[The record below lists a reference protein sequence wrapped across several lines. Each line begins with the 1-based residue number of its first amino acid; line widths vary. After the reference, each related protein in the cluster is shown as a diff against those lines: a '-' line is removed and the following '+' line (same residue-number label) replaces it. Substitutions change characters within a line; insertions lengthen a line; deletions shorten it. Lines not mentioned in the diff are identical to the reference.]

1 MKGPAMEDDEAAPKP
16 KSARKPRKAPAPAR
30 PAAPPAAAAAAET
43 LSRKALF
50 DRVSTAVGGKK
61 GTVKDIVEATLQVL
75 GDALRAGESLNL
87 PPLGKARV
95 AKAGA
100 MAADGKPAA
109 MTIKLRAATAASGT
123 GKVAKEALAEA
134 GEEG

>member
-1 MKGPAMEDDEAAPKP
+1 MADDDASPKP
-16 KSARKPRKAPAPAR
+16 KTARKPRNAAAPAKAPAP
-30 PAAPPAAAAAAET
+30 PAPSADAAST

-123 GKVAKEALAEA
+123 GKVAKEGLAEA

>member
-1 MKGPAMEDDEAAPKP
+1 MADDDASPKP
-16 KSARKPRKAPAPAR
+16 KTARKPRNAAAPAKAPAP
-30 PAAPPAAAAAAET
+30 PAPSADAAAT

-50 DRVSTAVGGKK
+50 DRVSAAVGGKK

-109 MTIKLRAATAASGT
+109 MTIKLRAATAARGT
-123 GKVAKEALAEA
+123 GKVAKEGLAEA

>member
-1 MKGPAMEDDEAAPKP
+1 MADDDASPKP
-16 KSARKPRKAPAPAR
+16 KTARKPRNAAAPAKAPAP
-30 PAAPPAAAAAAET
+30 PAPSVDATAT

-50 DRVSTAVGGKK
+50 DRVSAAVGGKK
-61 GTVKDIVEATLQVL
+61 GTVKDIVEATLQAL

-109 MTIKLRAATAASGT
+109 MTIKLRAATAARGT
-123 GKVAKEALAEA
+123 AKVAKEGLAEA